1 LKHLVENKLANDAV
15 ECGWEVL
22 QTEFKRLMEAAKK
35 AKNHDDIF
43 DNLKDKVISEAMERH
58 KWEDKVTVGSRV
70 FLQ

>member
-1 LKHLVENKLANDAV
+1 
-15 ECGWEVL
+15 
-22 QTEFKRLMEAAKK
+22 MEAAKK

-70 FLQ
+70 FFQ